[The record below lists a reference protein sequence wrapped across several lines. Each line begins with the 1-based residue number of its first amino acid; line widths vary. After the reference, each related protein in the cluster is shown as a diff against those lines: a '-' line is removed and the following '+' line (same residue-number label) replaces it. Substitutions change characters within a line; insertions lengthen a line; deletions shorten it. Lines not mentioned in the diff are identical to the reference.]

1 VPYNEWEQ
9 VNDLIRRKRLAP
21 GERMMSMLVEFKSG
35 GFGPEH
41 SHPHEQLGYVISGKI
56 EMKIAGVSRTICA
69 GEQVYIAGNIAHS
82 VMALENTLLLETFTP
97 LRDDLLDK

>member
-1 VPYNEWEQ
+1 LSYNEWER
-9 VNDLIRRKRLAP
+9 VNDLIRRKRLTP

-56 EMKIAGVSRTICA
+56 EMKLAGVLHTISA
-69 GEQVYIAGNIAHS
+69 GEQIHVASNIPHS
-82 VMALENTLLLETFTP
+82 VMALEHTLLLETFTP
-97 LRDDLLDK
+97 LREDLLEK